1 MENNEGFRHRLT
13 LYRAFGPENAC
24 FMEARMKRLRQ
35 CVLIASCLPLCWLA
49 MMAVHELGHCL
60 VAWGTGGRVTKVVLH
75 PLAISR
81 TDVSPNPSPWAVA
94 WGGPLLGSLLP
105 LILFAICRVARNPA
119 AFLARFFTGFCF
131 VTNGVYIFAG
141 AFARVG
147 DAEVLRREGAPLW
160 GWFSS
165 EPLRRPP
172 DWCCGIAKAF
182 ISDSANGTA
191 RCCLLYTSM

>member
-1 MENNEGFRHRLT
+1 
-13 LYRAFGPENAC
+13 
-24 FMEARMKRLRQ
+24 MKRLRQ

-160 GWFSS
+160 GLVLFGALTTATGLVLWHRQGIHFGLGKRNGQVNGLATFLSASLLVAFLVVELLLGSS
-165 EPLRRPP
+165 
-172 DWCCGIAKAF
+172 
-182 ISDSANGTA
+182 S
-191 RCCLLYTSM
+191 